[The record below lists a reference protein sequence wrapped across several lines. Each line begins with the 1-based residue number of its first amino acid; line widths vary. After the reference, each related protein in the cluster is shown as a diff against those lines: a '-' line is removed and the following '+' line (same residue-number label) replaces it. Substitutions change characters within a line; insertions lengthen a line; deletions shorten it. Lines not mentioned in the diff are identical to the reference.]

1 LVLRAKITNL
11 LGEELS
17 DSNLKLKGS
26 LYGVDEKDQTVA
38 IASGINFERKGN
50 VFEAKLK
57 DRDLAKPDHYQ
68 LRLTV
73 SSGSSNY
80 EVTK

>member
-1 LVLRAKITNL
+1 
-11 LGEELS
+11 
-17 DSNLKLKGS
+17 LKLKGS

-38 IASGINFERKGN
+38 IANNINFERKGN

-57 DRDLAKPDHYQ
+57 DKDIAKPDHYQ

-73 SSGSSNY
+73 SSGSASY
-80 EVTK
+80 EVMK